1 MMMTTDFGTF
11 PIGMLPSTQGQPM
24 MSMPSSG
31 WQQIPAL
38 RNTGVFAS
46 EALHNPMQDLQALGS
61 RATFGQD
68 MGMMSQELNGPPG
81 LAMAGEDIA
90 YQNAMLATQ
99 NGMLQAELNA
109 KEPKLQKME
118 ESHTNGLNSFFRG
131 MKKPIDNLLT
141 PGGLATLAGGALLF
155 SVLPAGLVTGVAPF
169 LLAGAAGAT
178 ALGVANNGLKYL
190 GAKDAWGRSQALE
203 GLGSSFTDGLM
214 LLPAGTATLKGLNTL
229 NKGVQGSKSLQVQ
242 NTYEL
247 LKNPKQWMNTSVSD
261 LKTAT
266 LNPEVYK
273 QASALVQKDM
283 STAWANRSNGLKGLG
298 QQFEKTT
305 QGLKQWA
312 THLPDT
318 LKQATGAVTGSGVAQ
333 RQWGQATT

>member
-1 MMMTTDFGTF
+1 MMMTTDFGALPMGMSLQTM
-11 PIGMLPSTQGQPM
+11 PTNLGTTGGIPHSMLQIGSPTM
-24 MSMPSSG
+24 
-31 WQQIPAL
+31 
-38 RNTGVFAS
+38 NTGVFAMGGS
-46 EALHNPMQDLQALGS
+46 QNPMNDLQALGI
-61 RATFGQD
+61 RAFD
-68 MGMMSQELNGPPG
+68 MAELNGPTG
-81 LAMAGEDIA
+81 LASAHEDIA

-155 SVLPAGLVTGVAPF
+155 SVLPAGLVTGLAPF

-178 ALGVANNGLKYL
+178 ALGAANNGMKYL

-214 LLPAGTATLKGLNTL
+214 LLPAGTATLKGLNSMS
-229 NKGVQGSKSLQVQ
+229 KGLQGQKALQVE
-242 NTYEL
+242 NTYSM
-247 LKNPKQWMNTSVSD
+247 LKNPKQWMNASVTD
-261 LKTAT
+261 LKQAT

-273 QASALVQKDM
+273 QASGLVQRDM
-283 STAWANRSNGLKGLG
+283 ATAWNQRSQGFQKLTQQFQQTTHGLK
-298 QQFEKTT
+298 E
-305 QGLKQWA
+305 WA
-312 THLPDT
+312 SRFPNT
-318 LKQATGAVTGSGVAQ
+318 LKQATGTATGSGVAQ
-333 RQWGQATT
+333 RQWGQATS